1 MNINQDAPLYAR
13 EEVFINAPVVL
24 VWKLQADIERWP
36 QWQPDVAS
44 ATLEGPLQKGTVF
57 RWKAAGLNI
66 VSTLQV
72 VDEPRSIGWTGVSLG
87 MRAAHQWHFEPRGEG
102 TLAWTEE
109 SISGWL
115 ARLLKLFD
123 RRFMQKSLAKSLNT
137 LKAQA
142 EQQASP

>member
-87 MRAAHQWHFEPRGEG
+87 MRAAHQWHVEPRGEG